1 MGGDPLSNI
10 ASPPRLEE
18 RERTDMKKYT
28 KKDFLDYAKA
38 FNYDL
43 DEVTDENEN
52 ILSDDDIKKSMKSWS
67 LKDFQEFYGFT
78 HLDSHTGD
86 SK

>member
-1 MGGDPLSNI
+1 
-10 ASPPRLEE
+10 
-18 RERTDMKKYT
+18 MKKKFT
-28 KKDFLDYAKA
+28 KKDFLDYATGV
-38 FNYDL
+38 NYDF
-43 DEVTDENEN
+43 DAVTDQNGN

-78 HLDSHTGD
+78 HLDSYTGD

>member
-1 MGGDPLSNI
+1 
-10 ASPPRLEE
+10 
-18 RERTDMKKYT
+18 MKKYT
-28 KKDFLDYAKA
+28 KRDFLDYAKP
-38 FNYDL
+38 FNYDF
-43 DEVTDENEN
+43 DEVTDKNGK

-78 HLDSHTGD
+78 HIDSYTGG